1 MNQLI
6 VTPTLYYNFEDGWF
20 VGLSDYNWTF
30 DWKDNGDAL
39 IPLGLQVGKVVHIGS
54 QPINLS
60 VEAGR
65 AVARP
70 SEMPDPGWIF
80 GFEIT
85 PIFDFHFGSGG
96 K

>member
-1 MNQLI
+1 MPHQD
-6 VTPTLYYNFEDGWF
+6 FEDGWF
-20 VGLSDYNWTF
+20 VGLSDCDWTSPRG
-30 DWKDNGDAL
+30 KDNGDAS
-39 IPLGLQVGKVVHIGS
+39 IPLGLQLGKVVHIGS